1 MCILGIRAS
10 GVRDDDDDDDDDDDY
25 EEKEEEEL
33 ASSSTQAWTSAGPRI
48 SSSR

>member
-10 GVRDDDDDDDDDDDY
+10 GVRDDDDDDNDDDDY

-48 SSSR
+48 RSSR